1 MDVHFFATLLASR
14 YSKGEKEFDTS
25 IFIVGGKT
33 YAESQVHSATKR
45 ATKPGTR

>member
-14 YSKGEKEFDTS
+14 YSKGEEEFDRS

-45 ATKPGTR
+45 AKKPGTR